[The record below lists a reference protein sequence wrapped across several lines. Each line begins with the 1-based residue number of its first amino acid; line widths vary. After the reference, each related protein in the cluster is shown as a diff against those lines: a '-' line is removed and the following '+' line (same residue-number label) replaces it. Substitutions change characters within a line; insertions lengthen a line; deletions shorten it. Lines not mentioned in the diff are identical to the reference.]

1 MLIRPPQFQF
11 FKNEIKITV
20 TDAVIIK
27 RKLQMLNIKHFFQH
41 FIQNVIIIITNKC
54 LSAFL
59 KEKGKEL
66 TMWVFKVL

>member
-1 MLIRPPQFQF
+1 MLIRPPQLKF

-41 FIQNVIIIITNKC
+41 FIQKVIIIITNKC
-54 LSAFL
+54 LSTFL